1 MQVQGNISD
10 SIKSVALEIAG
21 VLSSFT
27 LYNKS
32 GGAIVC
38 QVGIVTADTATDRYL
53 FNFNLA
59 AVGTATSSVYQLANI
74 PITTGTKILLVTS
87 GSCDYL
93 FNIN

>member
-1 MQVQGNISD
+1 VIVQGETNG

-21 VLSSFT
+21 TLTSFA

-38 QVGIVTADTATDRYL
+38 SVGLVISDTDRYL

-59 AVGTATSSVYQLANI
+59 AVNTAGSSAYQETNI
-74 PITTGTKILLVTS
+74 PVTVGTKVLLVVS
-87 GSCDYL
+87 GECDYF
-93 FNIN
+93 FNIQ